1 MQLYNKKEF
10 LQINLLNTELEF
22 KMEIDMWICVIF

>member
-22 KMEIDMWICVIF
+22 KMEINEYV